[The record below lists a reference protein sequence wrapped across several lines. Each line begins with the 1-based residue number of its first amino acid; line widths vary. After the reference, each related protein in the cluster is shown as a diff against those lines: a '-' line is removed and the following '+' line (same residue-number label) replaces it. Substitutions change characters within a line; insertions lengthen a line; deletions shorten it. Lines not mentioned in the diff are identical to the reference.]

1 MTYCQDYYKLL
12 KTKITNNK
20 KNMAVSKS
28 NTNRMKLISTEAKR
42 LYNGGKGEV
51 KVWVKAIKKASENLK
66 KQGKI

>member
-1 MTYCQDYYKLL
+1 
-12 KTKITNNK
+12 
-20 KNMAVSKS
+20 MAASKS

-51 KVWVKAIKKASENLK
+51 KVWTKAIKKASENLK